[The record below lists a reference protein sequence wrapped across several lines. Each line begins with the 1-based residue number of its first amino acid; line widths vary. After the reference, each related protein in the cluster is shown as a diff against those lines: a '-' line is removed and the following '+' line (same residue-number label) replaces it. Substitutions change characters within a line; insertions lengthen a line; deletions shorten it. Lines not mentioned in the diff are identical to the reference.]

1 MVTGVRKMDPVS
13 RGRLAK
19 HAATMTPAAGS
30 YLFRS
35 MVAFLRQRADSLRL
49 GLLTKR

>member
-1 MVTGVRKMDPVS
+1 METGVRKMDPVS

-19 HAATMTPAAGS
+19 HAATMTPAAAS

-35 MVAFLRQRADSLRL
+35 MVAFFAPAGGFFAAGTSD
-49 GLLTKR
+49 G